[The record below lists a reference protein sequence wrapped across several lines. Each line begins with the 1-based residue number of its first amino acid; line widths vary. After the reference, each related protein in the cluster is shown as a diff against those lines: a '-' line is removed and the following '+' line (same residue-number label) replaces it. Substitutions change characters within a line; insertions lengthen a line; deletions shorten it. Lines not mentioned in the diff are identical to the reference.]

1 MGFVTFCALA
11 SGDVSVIVVCDIWA
25 SRSDKTLG
33 ALSSGAW
40 RLMGIVISVS
50 VGGWGLLGFVIFC
63 VLRASGDVSVLVIF
77 GV

>member
-33 ALSSGAW
+33 ALSSGVW
-40 RLMGIVISVS
+40 CLVVS
-50 VGGWGLLGFVIFC
+50 LI
-63 VLRASGDVSVLVIF
+63 
-77 GV
+77 